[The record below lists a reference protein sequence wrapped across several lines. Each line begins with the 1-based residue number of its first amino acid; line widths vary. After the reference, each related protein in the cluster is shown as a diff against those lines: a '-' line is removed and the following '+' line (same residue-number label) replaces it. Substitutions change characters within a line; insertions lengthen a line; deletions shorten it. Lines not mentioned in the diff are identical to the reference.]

1 MEARIHKG
9 MPSSTVYGSID
20 TITHCSSSAPKAS
33 CNERCNLR
41 YCAGSITQF
50 HSIPGKGRGMIN
62 GPAEMRLL
70 MAFWG
75 QSLKHRPTQVSTG
88 DPSHTSFVEV
98 QGGADTLSS
107 LQQQA

>member
-1 MEARIHKG
+1 
-9 MPSSTVYGSID
+9 
-20 TITHCSSSAPKAS
+20 
-33 CNERCNLR
+33 
-41 YCAGSITQF
+41 
-50 HSIPGKGRGMIN
+50 MIN

-75 QSLKHRPTQVSTG
+75 QTLKHRPTQVSTG

-98 QGGADTLSS
+98 HGGADTLLS